1 MEKRSTQAKT
11 TLGFDKRV
19 ASSGHKIH
27 ADNKPTWA
35 IEKEIVS
42 TGNKINSGSKPT
54 WAIDKK
60 LFPVE
65 TNPLNRP
72 VATTQRLP
80 QSHPAV

>member
-11 TLGFDKRV
+11 TLGFDKKV
-19 ASSGHKIH
+19 
-27 ADNKPTWA
+27 
-35 IEKEIVS
+35 VS

-72 VATTQRLP
+72 VAATQRFP
-80 QSHPAV
+80 KSHPAVKHREQ